1 MDIETVKAL
10 SAVLN
15 EAGLTALE
23 IAEGDMRIRLEK
35 SAPAAAPPPAVPA
48 VGAPAGMDDVP
59 GMPAE
64 ETPVDFNRIKEI
76 RSPMVGVFYAAPA
89 PDQPP
94 FVSVG
99 TKVRKGDV
107 LCIVEA
113 MKVMNEILAEEDGEI
128 VDICVSNGD
137 IVEFSQTL
145 FKLC

>member
-15 EAGLTALE
+15 EAGLTAIE
-23 IAEGDMRIRLEK
+23 ITEGDMRIRLEK
-35 SAPAAAPPPAVPA
+35 SAPSVVPQPAVPA
-48 VGAPAGMDDVP
+48 VTAPSGMDNVP
-59 GMPAE
+59 GIAAE
-64 ETPVDFNRIKEI
+64 EPPVDFNRIKEI
-76 RSPMVGVFYAAPA
+76 RSPMVGVFYAAPG

-94 FVSVG
+94 FVRVG
-99 TKVRKGDV
+99 SKVKKGDV